1 VIKVRCDL
9 HIHTALS
16 PCANREMT
24 PTNIVNMATL
34 AGANVIAIT
43 DHNTCRNV
51 RAVAENAG
59 ERLIVLPGME
69 VWTKEDVHI
78 LCLFGN
84 LAIAESFGS
93 DIYARLPARKGEG
106 DLFGQQYLF
115 DAESRIIGWEE
126 RLLLSPTSVGLDELC
141 KSVHGLGGI
150 VIPAHVDRT
159 YGLVTQLGLIPEYLP
174 IRLIE
179 VSRGRKQPPVTRTY
193 PYVTN
198 SDAHNLAALAAAVPW
213 ELEIEKRTPEGV
225 VKALKEKYSYE

>member
-24 PTNIVNMATL
+24 PANIVNMATL
-34 AGANVIAIT
+34 AGADVIAIT
-43 DHNTCRNV
+43 DHNACSNARSVT
-51 RAVAENAG
+51 EHAG
-59 ERLIVLPGME
+59 ERLIVLPGLE

-84 LAIAESFGS
+84 LAIAENFGS
-93 DIYARLPARKGEG
+93 EIYPRIQARRGEG

-115 DAESRIIGWEE
+115 DAQSRIIGWEE
-126 RLLLSPTSVGLDELC
+126 QLLAAPTSIGLEELC
-141 KSVHGLGGI
+141 KEVDSLGGI

-159 YGLVTQLGLIPEYLP
+159 YGLVAQLGFIPDYLP
-174 IRLIE
+174 TKLME
-179 VSRGRKQPPVTRTY
+179 VSRGRQQPAVARAY

-198 SDAHNLAALAAAVPW
+198 SDAHNLAALAASVPW
-213 ELEIEKRTPEGV
+213 ELDIAKRTPEGV